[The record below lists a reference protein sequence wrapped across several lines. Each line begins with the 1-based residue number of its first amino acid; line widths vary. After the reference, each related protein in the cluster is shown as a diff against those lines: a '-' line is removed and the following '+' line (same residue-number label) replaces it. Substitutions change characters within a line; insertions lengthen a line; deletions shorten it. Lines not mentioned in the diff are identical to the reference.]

1 MCRRAGRDRSIV
13 MIKRDLLE
21 ALALALVSGLAAV
34 ALVGMLTGAPQPDVA
49 TSAGASAAA
58 SATAGRATTG
68 GGTAATSRTTAA
80 GAAAERPTCQ
90 ALADDR
96 YHVRTGDTLWG
107 LATRHYEDAS
117 AAMARIKRRNRLGRD
132 MLLAGEVLILPAV
145 GRRGE
150 GSGADETCPT
160 DDAPPAP

>member
-1 MCRRAGRDRSIV
+1 
-13 MIKRDLLE
+13 MIKRDLIE

-34 ALVGMLTGAPQPDVA
+34 AVVATLTGAPQPDVA
-49 TSAGASAAA
+49 TSAGPSAAA

-80 GAAAERPTCQ
+80 GAAAERRTCQ
-90 ALADDR
+90 ALADR

-117 AAMARIKRRNRLGRD
+117 AAMARIKRRNRLRRD

-150 GSGADETCPT
+150 GSRTDERCPT
-160 DDAPPAP
+160 DDALPAP